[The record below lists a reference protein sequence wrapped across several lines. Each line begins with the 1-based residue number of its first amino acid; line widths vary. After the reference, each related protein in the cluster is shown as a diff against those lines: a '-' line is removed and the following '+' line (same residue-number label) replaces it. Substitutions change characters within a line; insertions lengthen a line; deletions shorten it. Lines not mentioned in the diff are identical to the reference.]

1 MDRTAIK
8 LIMKL
13 RYDISIGPKNEGNAI
28 LVKNR
33 LIVAA
38 FHLQTHIRFFLVRLR
53 YTGTI
58 ISSAATVLEAYSS
71 ASASPGEP
79 YWCPLSTQY
88 ALSHCY
94 QISFL
99 LDSHASHQQRLLI
112 EGLSTQLLSAKL
124 QLLERPSNKLCHK
137 LESGGHVRFREES
150 PPNLTPEFCYG
161 GKRNELIELLESF
174 LQIDDVV
181 CEVDCR
187 IDGELQ
193 G

>member
-58 ISSAATVLEAYSS
+58 ISSAATVLEAYYS

-94 QISFL
+94 STQYALSHCYQTSFL
-99 LDSHASHQQRLLI
+99 LDSHASHQQRFLI

-124 QLLERPSNKLCHK
+124 QLLERPSDKLCHK
-137 LESGGHVRFREES
+137 LESGGHVCFREES
-150 PPNLTPEFCYG
+150 PPNHTPEFWYEG
-161 GKRNELIELLESF
+161 REMSLLNCSNRF
-174 LQIDDVV
+174 
-181 CEVDCR
+181 CR
-187 IDGELQ
+187 SMT
-193 G
+193 